1 MPSPETLPPRA
12 ILERLIAFPTVSA
25 DSNLPLIDWVEAY
38 LGAHGIASAR
48 VPSPCGTKAH
58 LYAQTGPNVAG
69 GVVLSGHSDVVPVAG
84 QAWTTDPWLL
94 TERDGALYGRG
105 TCDMKGFVALSIAAM
120 VKAAR
125 MPLARPLQLA
135 LSYDEEVGCMAVADL
150 VEAMVGALPKARA
163 VIVGEPSMMKLVTG
177 HKGGLGFRVHVT
189 GHAVHSSRQPYGVS
203 AVMEGAKLID
213 WANRCNAENAARA
226 PSAAAASFDPPFT
239 TLNVGRIAGGNAHNI
254 TAQDCTFDLT
264 FRVVPGEE
272 PADWA
277 ARAATEAARIETGM
291 QSVRPE
297 TGITLEQV
305 FHAPALMPEASGAA
319 EALVLRLTGDN
330 ARHMVSYGT
339 EGGQFQARGYS
350 VVVCGPGDI
359 AQAHQPD
366 EYVTLEQFAAAEDFL
381 DRLLGDLCAP

>member
-1 MPSPETLPPRA
+1 MPSPETLPSRA

-25 DSNLPLIDWVEAY
+25 DSNLPLIDWVETY
-38 LGAHGIASAR
+38 LAAHGIASTR

-58 LYAQTGPNVAG
+58 LFAQTGPAVPG

-84 QAWTTDPWLL
+84 QAWTTDPWRL
-94 TERDGALYGRG
+94 TEKDGALYGRG

-120 VKAAR
+120 AKAAA

-150 VEAMVGALPKARA
+150 ADAMVGALPRAAA

-177 HKGGLGFRVHVT
+177 HKGGLGYRVHVQ
-189 GHAVHSSRQPYGVS
+189 GYPVHSSRQPYGVS

-213 WANRCNAENAARA
+213 WANRCNEENAARP
-226 PSAAAASFDPPFT
+226 PSAAAAPFDPPFT
-239 TLNVGRIAGGNAHNI
+239 TLNVGRVTGGAAHNI

-277 ARAATEAARIETGM
+277 SRAAAEAGRIEAGM
-291 QSVRPE
+291 QKVRPE

-305 FHAPALMPEASGAA
+305 FHAPALMPEANGAA
-319 EALVLRLTGDN
+319 EALVRRLTGDN

-366 EYVTLEQFAAAEDFL
+366 EFVTIEQFIAAEAFL
-381 DRLLGDLCAP
+381 DRLLADLCAP